1 MVFGFSCDVQEKG
14 EIDAI
19 LGEFVGIFSAAD
31 LNLWFE
37 ERLGHSNRWFPSV
50 SGQQC
55 RVLHEATVY

>member
-19 LGEFVGIFSAAD
+19 SGEFVGIFSAAD

-37 ERLGHSNRWFPSV
+37 ERLGHSTAGSP
-50 SGQQC
+50 
-55 RVLHEATVY
+55 L